1 MERLLVFIASK
12 LYSLLDGSD
21 GFVRYQDS
29 PFSSGVHDNE
39 EEEGVYFGGCDDTGG
54 GRS

>member
-1 MERLLVFIASK
+1 MERLLVFAL

-21 GFVRYQDS
+21 GFDRYQDS
-29 PFSSGVHDNE
+29 PFSSGVQDDDDDK
-39 EEEGVYFGGCDDTGG
+39 EEGVYFGGCDDTGG